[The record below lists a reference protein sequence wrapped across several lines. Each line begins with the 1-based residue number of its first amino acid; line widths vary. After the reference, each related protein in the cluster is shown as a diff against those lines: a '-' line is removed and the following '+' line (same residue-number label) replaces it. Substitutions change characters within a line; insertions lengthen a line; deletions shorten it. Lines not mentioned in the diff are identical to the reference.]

1 MLRVLGEARPFWR
14 RILGVL
20 ALNLLATPLVLLLPI
35 PLKIA
40 IDSVIGPHP
49 APHLLR
55 ALVPGFWTSDTNRLL
70 ILVVFLQVL
79 FVLLARLQALA
90 AYVLGTQTAERLT
103 LAFRSRLFR
112 HSQRL
117 SLSFHDARGTT
128 DSVFRIQYDA
138 PSIQHLTIEGLLP
151 LLSELV
157 MLIAMFAA
165 ISSIDWTL
173 GLVALAVSPF
183 LFVYGRAYNNR
194 MRSRYVTAAGLESSA
209 LSVIQ
214 EVLGAFRVVKAFGR
228 EDSEQARFVRHSGES
243 VRARIRLALAEGS
256 FGLIVNTT
264 TAVGTAAVLYLG
276 VRHVQSGAIT
286 IGQLLIVLTYLT
298 QLYQP
303 LENISQ
309 QAANLQGSLAS
320 AQRAFELLDADPDV
334 RERPDALALPRA
346 RGAVEFRDVS
356 FAYDG
361 VHQVLDGVSFAVEPG
376 VRVGIAGRTG
386 AGKTTLISLLMRFY
400 DPTAGA
406 ILLDGEEL
414 SAYRLRDLRNQFAL
428 VLQEPVL
435 FSTSIAENI
444 AYAREEASRDE
455 IVEAAKAAAAHE
467 FISALTDGYDT
478 VVGERGMLLSGG
490 ERQRIALAR
499 AFLKDAPVL
508 ILDEPTSSIDVKTEA
523 EIMAAMERLMEG
535 RTTLMIAH
543 RLSTLE
549 RCDMRIEL
557 DAGRVLEAAAVPS

>member
-40 IDSVIGPHP
+40 IDSVIGKHP
-49 APHLLR
+49 APDLLR
-55 ALVPGFWTSDTNRLL
+55 ALVPGFWTSSTNRLL

-79 FVLLARLQALA
+79 FVLLARLQALS

-112 HSQRL
+112 QSQRL

-138 PSIQHLTIEGLLP
+138 PAIQYLTIEGLLP

-165 ISSIDWTL
+165 ISTIDWTL

-183 LFVYGRAYNNR
+183 LFAYGRAYNNR
-194 MRSRYVTAAGLESSA
+194 MRPRYVNAAGLESSA

-228 EDSEQARFVRHSGES
+228 EDSEQQRFARHSGES
-243 VRARIRLALAEGS
+243 VRARIRLAVAEGS

-264 TAVGTAAVLYLG
+264 TAIGTAAVLYLG

-286 IGQLLIVLTYLT
+286 IGQLLIVLTYLS

-334 RERPDALALPRA
+334 RERADAVPLSRA

-361 VHQVLDGVSFAVEPG
+361 VHRVLEGVSFAVEPG
-376 VRVGIAGRTG
+376 TRVGIAGRTG

-406 ILLDGEEL
+406 ILLDGKDL
-414 SAYRLRDLRNQFAL
+414 AAYRLRDLRNQFAI

-444 AYAREEASRDE
+444 AYAREEATRDE
-455 IVEAAKAAAAHE
+455 IVEAAKAAAADE
-467 FISALTDGYDT
+467 FIAALPDGYDT

-499 AFLKDAPVL
+499 AFLKDAPIL

-543 RLSTLE
+543 RLTTLE
-549 RCDMRIEL
+549 SCDMRIEL
-557 DAGRVLEAAAVPS
+557 EGGRVLEASAVPS